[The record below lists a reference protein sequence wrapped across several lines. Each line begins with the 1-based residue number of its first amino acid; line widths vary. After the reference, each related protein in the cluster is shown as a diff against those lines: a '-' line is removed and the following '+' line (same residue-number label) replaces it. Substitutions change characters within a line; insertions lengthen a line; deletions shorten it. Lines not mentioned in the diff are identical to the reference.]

1 MNGSIRKRGRFT
13 FIGLGIFGLAISGLT
28 LFQNENIRFFGI
40 APARADEPAAET
52 VLPEEE
58 FALDAAESAES
69 AAPGG
74 ETAPADTPPA
84 DAAAE
89 TAPAETAAEEPEG
102 IAVTAPQNPLPD
114 VVDESSK
121 QAEEPETYSTEN
133 PEAADAKVM
142 LVDPSEAVTEP
153 TAPSESVE
161 EVTTPPVMEET
172 IISPE
177 AQSEDELGDDS
188 AEMPGFPDAQQALKE
203 MYDDVVGGIN
213 TRRVNSIYE
222 RWQKYAASILA
233 KTNKFYTGL
242 ELNNRCRLR
251 WYDQLYRNPVSSV
264 FYVEVFSRELYANF
278 SSKNPRRLIKG
289 VRQARAKLDIV
300 PSTEEIRIPNVAT
313 GDDALLFL
321 KLTLDRAA
329 KAYARA
335 MEPLTP
341 DEIRAVAK
349 ESFTIFSAQTRVGHT
364 VPSLRRAQYLVDVMD
379 KMDYSALFDAGEALL
394 PLVDRRMLDALARI
408 DISMLEQVT
417 IGGKTVGRIPTSAG
431 DVFIGGPESN
441 TWDLDSKE
449 LENAVCV
456 IDLGGSDTYRE
467 GVCNPG
473 RPILVLLDLGEGND
487 EYTGTRPGIQ
497 GSAIMGISLLYNDAG
512 DTSYNARDIAQGSA
526 IGGIGMLID
535 NGGNDKYLGFKRVQ
549 STAICGLGLLIDRQG
564 DDDYHAAL
572 MAQGVGNPRG
582 FAAFADLEGND
593 HYYCGGYYLDSYP
606 EPEYPGYDGWA
617 QGIGAGIRGV
627 GCGGIGAFME
637 GDGDD
642 IYEFDY
648 FGHGGGYW
656 MGLGFARDFGGNDTR
671 IGATLKAYNGGP
683 RSEARHQR
691 FSNGFGCHYAL
702 GYLFDDGGD
711 DSYSGTIMGIGMA
724 WDLSAGFL
732 VDYAGNDIYS
742 ANGGLVEG
750 CGAEG
755 SLGFLFDYRGDDEY
769 RGGYNQ
775 MNQGYANP
783 RITYHTAYDCG
794 GNFSFLVDHGG
805 ADKYS
810 CNARNNTMTQ
820 RGMNTG
826 FIIDRPTSDELAGLQ
841 EKGETVSLDDKTPLE
856 DSKQAYVSDPKA
868 EWTANRY
875 SDSVNH
881 SKNNDPFPGGPFGF
895 GRRPPQ
901 GGGGFWGF

>member
-13 FIGLGIFGLAISGLT
+13 LLAMGIFGLTLSGLT
-28 LFQNENIRFFGI
+28 LLRTENSPFPGLTSVRG
-40 APARADEPAAET
+40 DETAAET
-52 VLPEEE
+52 VLPEENFTLE
-58 FALDAAESAES
+58 GTDAAEA
-69 AAPGG
+69 
-74 ETAPADTPPA
+74 PPA
-84 DAAAE
+84 EEEAVPAA
-89 TAPAETAAEEPEG
+89 APAETAAGNPAEEPEG
-102 IAVTAPQNPLPD
+102 IAVTAPQTAQTPLPD
-114 VVDESSK
+114 VVDESAK
-121 QAEEPETYSTEN
+121 QAEELETYSTEN

-142 LVDPSEAVTEP
+142 QVDPAGTDTEP
-153 TAPSESVE
+153 VTPSESVE
-161 EVTTPPVMEET
+161 EVTSPPVMEET

-177 AQSEDELGDDS
+177 DGQNEENFEEDD
-188 AEMPGFPDAQQALKE
+188 AVPPGFPNAQQALKE
-203 MYDDVVGGIN
+203 MYDDVIGGIN

-264 FYVEVFSRELYANF
+264 FYAEVFSRELYGNF
-278 SSKNPRRLIKG
+278 SSKSPRRLIKG
-289 VRQARAKLDIV
+289 IRQARAKLDII
-300 PSTEEIRIPNVAT
+300 PSTEEIRIPNVVT
-313 GDDALLFL
+313 SDDAMLFL
-321 KLTLDRAA
+321 KLTLDKSA

-341 DEIRAVAK
+341 DEVRTVAK

-364 VPSLRRAQYLVDVMD
+364 VPQVRRAQYLIDVMD
-379 KMDYSALFDAGEALL
+379 KMDYSALFDAGETLM
-394 PLVDRRMLDALARI
+394 PLVDRRVLDALALI
-408 DISMLEQVT
+408 DISMLEQRT
-417 IGGKTVGRIPTSAG
+417 IGGKTVGRVPTSAG
-431 DVFIGGPESN
+431 DIFIGGTEDN
-441 TWDLDSKE
+441 TWELDSKD

-456 IDLGGSDTYRE
+456 IDLGGNDTYRE

-473 RPILVLLDLGEGND
+473 RPILVLLDLGDGED
-487 EYTGTRPGIQ
+487 QYTGTRPGIQ
-497 GSAIMGISLLYNDAG
+497 GSAIMGISLLYNDRG
-512 DTSYNARDIAQGSA
+512 NTSYNARDISQGSS
-526 IGGIGMLID
+526 IGGIGILID
-535 NGGNDKYLGFKRVQ
+535 NEGNDKYLGFKRVQ

-564 DDDYHAAL
+564 NDDYHAAL
-572 MAQGVGNPRG
+572 LAQGVGGPRG
-582 FAAFADLEGND
+582 FGAFADVAGD
-593 HYYCGGYYLDSYP
+593 DRYYCGGYYLDSYP

-617 QGIGAGIRGV
+617 QGIGAGIRAV
-627 GCGGIGAFME
+627 ACGGIGAFME

-642 IYEFDY
+642 TYEFDY
-648 FGHGGGYW
+648 FAHGGGYW
-656 MGLGFARDFGGNDTR
+656 MGVGFARDFGGNDTR

-702 GYLFDDGGD
+702 GYLFDDAGN

-724 WDLSAGFL
+724 WDLGAGFL
-732 VDYAGNDIYS
+732 VDYHGNDIYS

-826 FIIDRPTSDELAGLQ
+826 YIIDRPTSDELAGLQ
-841 EKGETVSLDDKTPLE
+841 EKGEEVALDDKTPLE
-856 DSKQAYVSDPKA
+856 NSKQAYVSDPKA

-881 SKNNDPFPGGPFGF
+881 SKDDSFLGGPFGF
-895 GRRPPQ
+895 GRRPQ
-901 GGGGFWGF
+901 QGGGGGFWGF

>member
-1 MNGSIRKRGRFT
+1 MNRSIRKRGRLT
-13 FIGLGIFGLAISGLT
+13 LIGIGIIGLALTGLT
-28 LFQNENIRFFGI
+28 LIQTGSTRFFGFTSL
-40 APARADEPAAET
+40 RADEASET

-58 FALDAAESAES
+58 FTLEAPEAAESAPAE
-69 AAPGG
+69 
-74 ETAPADTPPA
+74 EQTAEP
-84 DAAAE
+84 AAE
-89 TAPAETAAEEPEG
+89 TAEPAAAAPAEEPEG
-102 IAVTAPQNPLPD
+102 VAVAAPQEPLPN
-114 VVDESSK
+114 VVDESAK
-121 QAEEPETYSTEN
+121 QAEEPESYSTEN

-142 LVDPSEAVTEP
+142 QVDPDDAATESIP
-153 TAPSESVE
+153 PSESVE
-161 EVTTPPVMEET
+161 ENSNPPVMEET
-172 IISPE
+172 IISPDG
-177 AQSEDELGDDS
+177 QSNDELDAEDEAS
-188 AEMPGFPDAQQALKE
+188 PGFANAQEALKE

-264 FYVEVFSRELYANF
+264 FYVEVFSRELYANI
-278 SSKNPRRLIKG
+278 SSKSPRRLIKG
-289 VRQARAKLDIV
+289 VRQARAKLDII
-300 PSTEEIRIPNVAT
+300 PSTEEIRIPNVVT

-321 KLTLDRAA
+321 KVTLDRSA

-341 DEIRAVAK
+341 EEVRAVAK
-349 ESFTIFSAQTRVGHT
+349 ESFTIFSAQARVGHT
-364 VPSLRRAQYLVDVMD
+364 VPSTRRAQYLIDLMD

-394 PLVDRRMLDALARI
+394 PLVDRRVLDTLALI
-408 DISMLEQVT
+408 DVSRLEQVT
-417 IGGKTVGRIPTSAG
+417 IGGKTVGRVPTSAG
-431 DVFIGGPESN
+431 DIFIGGSEDN

-456 IDLGGSDTYRE
+456 IDLGGSDTYNE

-473 RPILVLLDLGEGND
+473 RPIMVLIDLGEGND
-487 EYTGTRPGIQ
+487 RYNGTHPGIQ
-497 GSAIMGISLLYNDAG
+497 GSAIMGISLLYNDKG
-512 DTSYNARDIAQGSA
+512 DTSYNARDISQGSA
-526 IGGIGMLID
+526 IGGIGILID
-535 NGGNDKYLGFKRVQ
+535 NAGNDKYLGFKRVQ
-549 STAICGLGLLIDRQG
+549 STAICGLGLFIDREG
-564 DDDYHAAL
+564 NDDYHAAL
-572 MAQGVGNPRG
+572 MAQGVGGPRG
-582 FAAFADLEGND
+582 FAAFADIAGDD

-617 QGIGAGIRGV
+617 QGVGAGIRGV
-627 GCGGIGAFME
+627 ACGGIGAFME

-642 IYEFDY
+642 TYEFDY
-648 FGHGGGYW
+648 FAHGGGYW

-702 GYLFDDGGD
+702 GYLFDDAGD

-724 WDLSAGFL
+724 WDMAAGFL

-755 SLGFLFDYRGDDEY
+755 SLGFLLDYRGDDEY

-826 FIIDRPTSDELAGLQ
+826 FIIDRPTAEELAGLQ

-856 DSKQAYVSDPKA
+856 STKQANVSDPKA

-881 SKNNDPFPGGPFGF
+881 SKDDPFPGGPFGF
-895 GRRPPQ
+895 GRRPQ
-901 GGGGFWGF
+901 QGGGGGFWGF